1 MDALDALE
9 IAEDLATPTRG
20 CKRPPDEAMTP
31 KVLASRRRLLFQKD
45 ELADE
50 AGVDKAEATEGSP
63 MVDKASAL
71 VGDATSTHGTDRNQG
86 IKCHGCTRTP
96 VCNDFVRA
104 GDVVSWALPDNRGC
118 WCKDCYTVYRTYYNR
133 IKSLTMFNH
142 WLRSEDAN
150 RHQFVQV
157 LIAYL
162 FPRTRGRQADP
173 QGHTRKRLTC
183 LRWMKPS
190 KAVQLD
196 GTLMRKLCPEDQVRW
211 PPSCLFQSKG
221 GSKDALLAGMV
232 AAPGFSGSSEPVSSL
247 VGVTTRVSIQ
257 ARECAQFLTVTF
269 GCRLWSDLCRE
280 SAFTPYLAKLSATRL
295 EGLGEG
301 NKHVETESNSWLV
314 GLSAGK
320 GFVRLWRIYSKHRKH
335 LQYMACEFTCRSF
348 VDFLHEKGIDVHIG
362 LELNNIKL
370 AFYRGMEGESSNIS
384 KVIAHFMESG
394 LDMLIGTAFR
404 TSASSESIDRAVDPD
419 VWLRDVFPLV
429 VPADG
434 GPTSG

>member
-1 MDALDALE
+1 MVG
-9 IAEDLATPTRG
+9 IA
-20 CKRPPDEAMTP
+20 
-31 KVLASRRRLLFQKD
+31 RL
-45 ELADE
+45 
-50 AGVDKAEATEGSP
+50 
-63 MVDKASAL
+63 
-71 VGDATSTHGTDRNQG
+71 
-86 IKCHGCTRTP
+86 
-96 VCNDFVRA
+96 
-104 GDVVSWALPDNRGC
+104 
-118 WCKDCYTVYRTYYNR
+118 
-133 IKSLTMFNH
+133 
-142 WLRSEDAN
+142 
-150 RHQFVQV
+150 
-157 LIAYL
+157 
-162 FPRTRGRQADP
+162 
-173 QGHTRKRLTC
+173 
-183 LRWMKPS
+183 MKPS

-269 GCRLWSDLCRE
+269 GCRLWSDLCKE

-301 NKHVETESNSWLV
+301 NKHVETESNTWLV

-394 LDMLIGTAFR
+394 LDMLIGTGIR

-419 VWLRDVFPLV
+419 VWLRDVFSTRGACRWWPYKWMTMTTRRMLS
-429 VPADG
+429 PETSG
-434 GPTSG
+434 KPGSCWPTSPTTTSSSSATTSRMSLLSSAWPLTESTCVLRISCKPCRWQRLLLGCRDLRIYGSPQSGLKFFRLRSRSLIGRLVTTLR

>member
-9 IAEDLATPTRG
+9 NAEDLATPTRG

-118 WCKDCYTVYRTYYNR
+118 WCKDCYTVYRTYYSR

-150 RHQFVQV
+150 WHEFVQV

-162 FPRTRGRQADP
+162 SLAHEGAKQI
-173 QGHTRKRLTC
+173 RK
-183 LRWMKPS
+183 
-190 KAVQLD
+190 D
-196 GTLMRKLCPEDQVRW
+196 TL
-211 PPSCLFQSKG
+211 
-221 GSKDALLAGMV
+221 
-232 AAPGFSGSSEPVSSL
+232 
-247 VGVTTRVSIQ
+247 
-257 ARECAQFLTVTF
+257 
-269 GCRLWSDLCRE
+269 
-280 SAFTPYLAKLSATRL
+280 
-295 EGLGEG
+295 
-301 NKHVETESNSWLV
+301 
-314 GLSAGK
+314 
-320 GFVRLWRIYSKHRKH
+320 
-335 LQYMACEFTCRSF
+335 
-348 VDFLHEKGIDVHIG
+348 EKG
-362 LELNNIKL
+362 
-370 AFYRGMEGESSNIS
+370 
-384 KVIAHFMESG
+384 
-394 LDMLIGTAFR
+394 
-404 TSASSESIDRAVDPD
+404 
-419 VWLRDVFPLV
+419 
-429 VPADG
+429 
-434 GPTSG
+434 